1 MSSASAVLSR
11 AVRGGSYRFLQRLL
25 TFAANSLVLRK
36 LHLNVTGAVTVR
48 LELALAS
55 IFLLRD
61 GFRLAFLRMPS
72 LDSPAAGNGKRIS
85 SKTAKDDDA
94 LDGYS
99 TVLAMYCDAA
109 MIEALAEPMFVLAHA
124 SVLVSWQVAAQSA
137 AFLVRAAVQYVGVV
151 ILELSLT
158 AYGIAELSYALTLL
172 VMFAV
177 FFWRRIY
184 GSSRGED
191 KFALTSM
198 GQLLPGKPDGD
209 ADWCHKELMT
219 LLVPLSV
226 QSGVKYLLAEGDK
239 WVLTGF
245 ASLQHMGV
253 YGLVSNLG
261 SLVPRIVFLPIEE
274 ATKTIFSK
282 LALAQKQKSDDK
294 DDKENMKKSLEDG
307 QTLLLVLLKLMN
319 LVGLLFVCFGTSYAH
334 TLVLLLYGA
343 EKARQG
349 VGAALAVY
357 CAYIPFLGV
366 NGVCEAV
373 VHAIGDDHELMRLNK
388 LLGVFFAIYAFTCTA
403 GRRVEWFILIDAA
416 RVARCGGAIC
426 FGGTI
431 FTLYI
436 KERHLL
442 GAQLKALRGQS
453 KRQGFGG
460 TLRAK
465 QEPKETEQ
473 PDANGK
479 TERLSLGVLA
489 QLSAEEERTQA
500 REELKQMSLL
510 SPWTSYKAYE
520 PSFTDELNRELALR
534 VEEQVLDKLLAL
546 RERLEKLQTQ
556 RESSGVLPMST
567 LDTLLQSR
575 LIVEAKRKVFP
586 AQIAENTIAAMR
598 AASLHLSPHKQTPV
612 STATTLSRRRS
623 NSVFAPN
630 TSNNL
635 PRHSRVK
642 TSSIIS
648 PRSRAVADDI
658 DLYRRR
664 RKGSAKDY
672 CLRSNIDQDDDDDD
686 KRSAQPLLCV
696 QFPTSSEIAALNG
709 DNHIKI
715 EEDEEQQAVHFR
727 SRPVAAYAIEDAA
740 VVATKREPQEPRV
753 RYIMSTRLGALPP
766 TKRILDEYPIPKEVL
781 DALERHRHFRVD
793 DSSPLTA
800 FEPIRLPPPGP
811 TELGTGANA
820 DWECFYRRSVPL
832 ERSPVSFVL
841 ASLAVTAERPLPA
854 PSDLFHQQQLVA
866 AATDDTVLL
875 HEVRQLY
882 DSTHDAHRDFRA
894 ELHRHLDLQ
903 YLVDLSFRSSLTS
916 SSYFVDDEDSEE
928 PGGGNV
934 QPSVQIPTHLR
945 RQRVTS
951 TADSESP
958 GASTKWK
965 FLQNGVH
972 RMANRRGAI
981 SVATKSEATVRA
993 QRSDLLVQ
1001 LCTLTPQDVEFLSLW
1016 YGYSPEAEADAI
1028 ATADAGDGE
1037 GGVRLDPVP
1046 MSPHWSIRFELAW
1059 KQLALSTTERLDLA
1073 IKYSSLGY
1081 STRLP
1086 DAVTLWEAAGALI
1099 TEHEDLLRLIRSTLA
1114 GPRRHAAVNLAE
1126 DTAMLQALI
1135 ASAAHVREILL
1146 LTYAEVGDF
1155 ITYEGN
1161 FYLTKMEHDATDI
1174 RRAMEEGNDAEA
1186 IQLQPPTVTK

>member
-1 MSSASAVLSR
+1 MSR
-11 AVRGGSYRFLQRLL
+11 
-25 TFAANSLVLRK
+25 
-36 LHLNVTGAVTVR
+36 
-48 LELALAS
+48 
-55 IFLLRD
+55 
-61 GFRLAFLRMPS
+61 
-72 LDSPAAGNGKRIS
+72 
-85 SKTAKDDDA
+85 
-94 LDGYS
+94 
-99 TVLAMYCDAA
+99 
-109 MIEALAEPMFVLAHA
+109 
-124 SVLVSWQVAAQSA
+124 
-137 AFLVRAAVQYVGVV
+137 
-151 ILELSLT
+151 
-158 AYGIAELSYALTLL
+158 
-172 VMFAV
+172 
-177 FFWRRIY
+177 
-184 GSSRGED
+184 
-191 KFALTSM
+191 
-198 GQLLPGKPDGD
+198 
-209 ADWCHKELMT
+209 
-219 LLVPLSV
+219 
-226 QSGVKYLLAEGDK
+226 
-239 WVLTGF
+239 
-245 ASLQHMGV
+245 
-253 YGLVSNLG
+253 
-261 SLVPRIVFLPIEE
+261 
-274 ATKTIFSK
+274 
-282 LALAQKQKSDDK
+282 
-294 DDKENMKKSLEDG
+294 
-307 QTLLLVLLKLMN
+307 
-319 LVGLLFVCFGTSYAH
+319 
-334 TLVLLLYGA
+334 
-343 EKARQG
+343 
-349 VGAALAVY
+349 
-357 CAYIPFLGV
+357 
-366 NGVCEAV
+366 
-373 VHAIGDDHELMRLNK
+373 
-388 LLGVFFAIYAFTCTA
+388 
-403 GRRVEWFILIDAA
+403 
-416 RVARCGGAIC
+416 
-426 FGGTI
+426 
-431 FTLYI
+431 
-436 KERHLL
+436 
-442 GAQLKALRGQS
+442 
-453 KRQGFGG
+453 RQGFGG

-500 REELKQMSLL
+500 REELKQVSI
-510 SPWTSYKAYE
+510 TVHFA
-520 PSFTDELNRELALR
+520 
-534 VEEQVLDKLLAL
+534 
-546 RERLEKLQTQ
+546 
-556 RESSGVLPMST
+556 
-567 LDTLLQSR
+567 
-575 LIVEAKRKVFP
+575 P
-586 AQIAENTIAAMR
+586 AQVPSANVLVARQTIAAMR